1 MQEWIDYFRK
11 MGFDIFLLITGMSG
25 YLVAKKKSPKS
36 FLNHILDMVS
46 GGLCAMFITP
56 LLMDVIRANH
66 SGELALA
73 FGIGMMGHKAS
84 DILITFI
91 KNKFNKTAND

>member
-1 MQEWIDYFRK
+1 MQEWIEYLRK

-25 YLVAKKKSPKS
+25 YLVAKKKSPKR
-36 FLNHILDMVS
+36 FVAHVVDMLS

-56 LLMDVIRANH
+56 LLIDVIKTNH

-91 KNKFNKTAND
+91 KSKFNKSQND